1 MLHVDALSQNPV
13 EEPVGSEDI
22 DVFTMN
28 ISEDDWVLAA
38 QLQDQRLKYVREV
51 LLRTH
56 KTAKKK
62 IYKAIL
68 FYEIIVSS
76 KYRLRFTVGGA
87 KNGETSISHVEP

>member
-51 LLRTH
+51 LLRTPQDSEEE
-56 KTAKKK
+56 KYTKR
-62 IYKAIL
+62 
-68 FYEIIVSS
+68 FY
-76 KYRLRFTVGGA
+76 FT
-87 KNGETSISHVEP
+87 K